1 MKYAVHVIL
10 IHIIQEKNANVIL
23 DSMEEEEKNAINVI
37 VLVEN
42 VLVRILINAQLVLML
57 VIH

>member
-1 MKYAVHVIL
+1 MEYAVHVIL